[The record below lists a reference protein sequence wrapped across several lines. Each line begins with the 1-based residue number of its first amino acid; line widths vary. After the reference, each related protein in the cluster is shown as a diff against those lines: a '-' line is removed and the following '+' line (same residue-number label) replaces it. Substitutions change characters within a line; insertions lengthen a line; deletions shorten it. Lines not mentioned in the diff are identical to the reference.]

1 MIGCSRVRKQPISVL
16 YFESENELKFHN
28 LEAWSVSPK
37 HIQFFFVIGNSKQP
51 SHVKQKVSETLTCP
65 GKGLSSF
72 SSMEDITFDPK
83 GVAKLLDEQNEH
95 KTPGMDEQLC
105 LDLYQS

>member
-1 MIGCSRVRKQPISVL
+1 MNSSFITSRPGLSVQNT
-16 YFESENELKFHN
+16 YS
-28 LEAWSVSPK
+28 
-37 HIQFFFVIGNSKQP
+37 FFFVIGNSKQP
-51 SHVKQKVSETLTCP
+51 SHVKQKLSETLTCP